1 MELDK
6 KDIIKFDK
14 DLFQNKSIQTK
25 DENFQKLMFLY
36 SSAIKELEVKI
47 NIIKEQFK
55 YFYNY
60 NLINNITTRIKEP
73 KSIIKKM
80 KRKNYTLTYKDMV
93 EKINDIAGIRIV
105 CPLKQD
111 IFIVKEMI
119 KSFSNC
125 KIIKEKDYITNPKK
139 SGYSSYHLI
148 VETPVNLGQ
157 HVVPVKV
164 EIQICTMAMDFWSNL
179 EHEVKYKPTKKVPK
193 KISKE
198 LVSCAQL
205 INKLDNKMMNIYN
218 T

>member
-1 MELDK
+1 MEIDK
-6 KDIIKFDK
+6 DLLKFDK
-14 DLFQNKSIQTK
+14 EGLEQKSIKVK
-25 DENFQKLMFLY
+25 DESFEKLMFIY

-47 NIIKEQFK
+47 NIMKEQFN

-60 NLINNITTRIKEP
+60 NLINNVTSRIKEP

-80 KRKNYTLTYKDMV
+80 KKKNYEITYKEMI
-93 EKINDIAGIRIV
+93 EKINDVAGIRII

-119 KSFSNC
+119 KSFPNC
-125 KIIKEKDYITNPKK
+125 TIIKEKDYITNPKK

-148 VETPVNLGQ
+148 VEVPVNIGQ
-157 HVVPVKV
+157 NIYPVKV

-179 EHEVKYKPTKKVPK
+179 EHEVKYKPTKKLSS

-198 LVSCAQL
+198 LVACAQL
-205 INKLDNKMMNIYN
+205 VNKLDDKMMRIYN

>member
-1 MELDK
+1 MDIDK
-6 KDIIKFDK
+6 DLLKFDK
-14 DLFQNKSIQTK
+14 EGLEQKSIKVK
-25 DENFQKLMFLY
+25 DEGFEKLMFIY

-47 NIIKEQFK
+47 DIMKEQFN

-60 NLINNITTRIKEP
+60 NLINNVTSRIKEP

-80 KRKNYTLTYKDMV
+80 KKKNYEITYKEMI
-93 EKINDIAGIRIV
+93 EKINDVAGIRII

-111 IFIVKEMI
+111 IFVVKEMV

-125 KIIKEKDYITNPKK
+125 TLIKEKDYITNPKK

-148 VETPVNLGQ
+148 VEVPVNIGQ
-157 HVVPVKV
+157 NIFPVKV

-179 EHEVKYKPTKKVPK
+179 EHEVKYKPTKKLSK
-193 KISKE
+193 KVSKE
-198 LVSCAQL
+198 LVACAQL
-205 INKLDNKMMNIYN
+205 VNKLDDKMMRIYN

>member
-1 MELDK
+1 MEIDK
-6 KDIIKFDK
+6 DLLKFDK
-14 DLFQNKSIQTK
+14 EGLEQKSIKVK
-25 DENFQKLMFLY
+25 DESFEKLMFIY

-47 NIIKEQFK
+47 NIMKEQFN

-60 NLINNITTRIKEP
+60 NLINNVTSRIKEP

-80 KRKNYTLTYKDMV
+80 KKKNYEITYKDMI
-93 EKINDIAGIRIV
+93 EKVNDVAGIRII

-119 KSFSNC
+119 KSFPNC
-125 KIIKEKDYITNPKK
+125 TIIKEKDYITNPKK

-148 VETPVNLGQ
+148 VEVPVNIGQ
-157 HVVPVKV
+157 NIYPVKV

-179 EHEVKYKPTKKVPK
+179 EHEVKYKPTKKLSS

-198 LVSCAQL
+198 LVACAQL
-205 INKLDNKMMNIYN
+205 VNKLDDKMMKIYN

>member
-1 MELDK
+1 MEIDK
-6 KDIIKFDK
+6 DLLKFDK
-14 DLFQNKSIQTK
+14 EGLEQKSIKVK
-25 DENFQKLMFLY
+25 DESFEKLMFIY

-47 NIIKEQFK
+47 NIMKEQFN

-60 NLINNITTRIKEP
+60 NLINNVTSRIKEP

-80 KRKNYTLTYKDMV
+80 KKKNYEITYKEMI
-93 EKINDIAGIRIV
+93 EKINDVAGIRII

-119 KSFSNC
+119 KSFPNC
-125 KIIKEKDYITNPKK
+125 AIIKEKDYITNPKK

-148 VETPVNLGQ
+148 VEVPVNIGQ
-157 HVVPVKV
+157 NIYPVKV

-179 EHEVKYKPTKKVPK
+179 EHEVKYKPTKKLSS

-198 LVSCAQL
+198 LVACAQL
-205 INKLDNKMMNIYN
+205 VNKLDDKMMRIYN